1 MYFTIMFTV
10 QGKKCKSK
18 LMMTNADFLVV
29 RGEKKG
35 RNVSGNRGFFG
46 AKSQEKPDHK
56 KLCNAHKKGFAAYWS
71 TAVAE
76 CRGD

>member
-1 MYFTIMFTV
+1 MMKNLPPYCVYISTPQKHFESQPMAN
-10 QGKKCKSK
+10 QGS
-18 LMMTNADFLVV
+18 
-29 RGEKKG
+29 KKG
-35 RNVSGNRGFFG
+35 AQTGSLFWRPG
-46 AKSQEKPDHK
+46 KPDHK

>member
-1 MYFTIMFTV
+1 MFTV

-29 RGEKKG
+29 RGEKKAEMLA
-35 RNVSGNRGFFG
+35 GNRGVFW
-46 AKSQEKPDHK
+46 SQKPGKPDHK

-71 TAVAE
+71 TI
-76 CRGD
+76 RKFK

>member
-1 MYFTIMFTV
+1 
-10 QGKKCKSK
+10 
-18 LMMTNADFLVV
+18 MMTNADFLLV
-29 RGEKKG
+29 RVEKKG
-35 RNVSGNRGFFG
+35 RNVSGNRGVFR
-46 AKSQEKPDHK
+46 SQKPGKPDHK